1 MQDYKNTLVELF
13 EYNAKIHANRE
24 AIFFEDHVHTHAE
37 IFLALQVQAAA

>member
-24 AIFFEDHVHTHAE
+24 AIFLKIMSTLMQKFSLRFKFKQPH
-37 IFLALQVQAAA
+37 